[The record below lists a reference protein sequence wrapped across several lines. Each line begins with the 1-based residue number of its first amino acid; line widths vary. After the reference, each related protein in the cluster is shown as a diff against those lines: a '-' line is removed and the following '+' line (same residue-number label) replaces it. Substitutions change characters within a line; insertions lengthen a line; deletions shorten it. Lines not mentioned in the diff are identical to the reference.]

1 MRVLIFLFSVM
12 LFYPTHGKTLIAVV
26 GEYPPY
32 VSRTEINA
40 NMAREIVEEA
50 FDAVGYN
57 LEFRWVPWKRA
68 YEELKIGK
76 ADISF
81 PLLKTEERASFLI
94 YSDPIYSSKEL
105 FIYKREFDFKWQD
118 INDLKNYR
126 VGGSLGYEHVDTLIS
141 KGINVE
147 IAQNDKSNLLKILSG
162 RIDIFPVD
170 PRVAN
175 FWMSDMDTTLRDATI
190 MSEKVLSE
198 SDNYLVISKSL
209 PESEYNKILDDF
221 NIGLKQ
227 ILTNGVYRKIIDKY

>member
-1 MRVLIFLFSVM
+1 
-12 LFYPTHGKTLIAVV
+12 LIAVV

-81 PLLKTEERASFLI
+81 PLLKTEERESFLI

-105 FIYKREFDFKWQD
+105 FIYKRVLDFKWQD

-147 IAQNDKSNLLKILSG
+147 IAQNDKSNILKILSG

-175 FWMSDMDTTLRDATI
+175 FLMSDMDTTSRAVTV
-190 MSEKVLSE
+190 MSEKA
-198 SDNYLVISKSL
+198 
-209 PESEYNKILDDF
+209 
-221 NIGLKQ
+221 
-227 ILTNGVYRKIIDKY
+227 